1 MTTKYHGLPDI
12 DTAQDIFETPDEP
25 DSLLRPGDSGLAE
38 DEHNTIKPNSENIDV
53 SGLPGR
59 KNVEKVFGRGTR
71 RRDPKDLSF
80 RPRLPPLSRHTQST
94 YSPSSSEDEDSG
106 SQLKESSI
114 SRLRRLKAELAQLES
129 EISSQPQAST
139 SGSIPVPDGREGKRK
154 SVLLP
159 KQPINLISELNG
171 LKERLGKLDTDE
183 LNLVDDDGRGPSE
196 WDDRLKRLTERVNSQ
211 SQEGRDVHQEDD
223 ETSKRQYSLGEIDK
237 RLAILENALGP
248 LGEGTNQNGPL
259 IPTLTKHSHLLSLL
273 TQPRQLDAIS
283 RRIKLL
289 LVDLDRAA
297 SSSSKR
303 NTTITNLTTDPE
315 KPSSSST
322 SNVNLSQ
329 SDYQNLQ
336 QLFGLLSRLD
346 GYLPII
352 QPLLIRLRSLNE
364 LHNDAATIAESLKQ
378 LKNQDKN
385 NSTEIGQLQAILDK
399 LNKGLDQAVQGIM
412 SNWSS
417 TEGRIKGLEE
427 RLRALEN

>member
-25 DSLLRPGDSGLAE
+25 DSLLRPGDSGLAD
-38 DEHNTIKPNSENIDV
+38 DEHNTIKLNSENIDV

-80 RPRLPPLSRHTQST
+80 RPRLPPLSRHTLST

-106 SQLKESSI
+106 SQFKESSI
-114 SRLRRLKAELAQLES
+114 SRLRRLKAELAELES

-139 SGSIPVPDGREGKRK
+139 SGSVSIPDGREGKRK
-154 SVLLP
+154 SVLPP

-171 LKERLGKLDTDE
+171 LKERLGKLDIDE
-183 LNLVDDDGRGPSE
+183 LNLVDSDGLGPAE
-196 WDDRLKRLTERVNSQ
+196 WDDRLKRLTGTVNSQ
-211 SQEGRDVHQEDD
+211 SQEGRDVHQEDNGNR
-223 ETSKRQYSLGEIDK
+223 KRQYSLGEIDK

-297 SSSSKR
+297 SSSNKR
-303 NTTITNLTTDPE
+303 NTTTNLSADSE
-315 KPSSSST
+315 KPSSSS

-329 SDYQNLQ
+329 SEYHNLQ

-352 QPLLIRLRSLNE
+352 QPLLIRLKSLNE

-378 LKNQDKN
+378 LKIQDKN

-399 LNKGLDQAVQGIM
+399 MNKGLDQAVQGIM

-427 RLRALEN
+427 RLGALEN

>member
-1 MTTKYHGLPDI
+1 MNTKYHGLPDI

-25 DSLLRPGDSGLAE
+25 DSLLRPGDSGLAD
-38 DEHNTIKPNSENIDV
+38 DEHHTIKPNSENIDV

-80 RPRLPPLSRHTQST
+80 RPRLPPLSRHTLST
-94 YSPSSSEDEDSG
+94 YSPSSSEDEDPG
-106 SQLKESSI
+106 SQFKESSI
-114 SRLRRLKAELAQLES
+114 SRLRRLKAELAELES

-139 SGSIPVPDGREGKRK
+139 SGSGAGPSIEGKEGKRK
-154 SVLLP
+154 SVLPP
-159 KQPINLISELNG
+159 KQPINLVSELNG
-171 LKERLGKLDTDE
+171 LKDRLGSLDIDE
-183 LNLVDDDGRGPSE
+183 LGVVDGNGLEPSE
-196 WDDRLKRLTERVNSQ
+196 WDDRLKRLTGTVNSQ
-211 SQEGRDVHQEDD
+211 SQEGRDVRHEDD
-223 ETSKRQYSLGEIDK
+223 ENSKRQYSLGEIDK

-248 LGEGTNQNGPL
+248 LGEGSNQNGPL

-297 SSSSKR
+297 SSSNKR
-303 NTTITNLTTDPE
+303 NTTTNLSADSE
-315 KPSSSST
+315 KPSSS

-329 SDYQNLQ
+329 SEYQNLQ

-352 QPLLIRLRSLNE
+352 QPLLIRLKSLNE

-378 LKNQDKN
+378 LKIQDKN
-385 NSTEIGQLQAILDK
+385 NTTEIGQLQAILDK
-399 LNKGLDQAVQGIM
+399 LSKGLDQAVQGIM
-412 SNWSS
+412 NNWSS

-427 RLRALEN
+427 RLKVLEK